1 MQGVPAGIKNIP
13 VNVKDQY
20 GNHYTTTAQVT
31 VKERDNDGFDWD
43 EAVIYFAVTDR
54 FFDGDSSNN
63 DAYGTGNYAP
73 AEGSMYHGGDLAGLE
88 SKLDYLQNLGVN
100 TVWITPIVENIEDT
114 LDCDGYDGQHNSG
127 YHGYWASDFT
137 QLNKHLG
144 IQEELQE
151 LIDALHAR
159 GMKLMV
165 DVVLNHAGY
174 STEDIFNN
182 TYIEGKNM
190 LRDSSTTVKGDDKKD
205 ALSSLPDFV
214 TEDGQVRDL
223 LIAWQTSWVSNY
235 DIDYFRVDTV
245 KHVDDTTWKA
255 FKNALTYIDPDFK
268 MIGEYAGA
276 GYATN
281 AGQLRTGQMDSLL
294 DFDFNDQAISFVSGN
309 LSTVENFMESRNAGI
324 DNTATMGSFLSSHD
338 EDGLMYRLMN
348 EGSRVDS
355 DKAHALMKVAAT
367 LQITAKGQPV
377 IYYGEEL
384 GLTGANN
391 WPYQTNRYDMDW
403 SIANDDNDML
413 GHYSKLLEIRNSY
426 TDVFAKGSRTTVSAD
441 DANGTLVASRSYGD
455 TTLYVGFNINENES
469 RTVELKLAANTTY
482 TDLYSNSQYQSDADG
497 VVQIEI
503 PAAKDGGT
511 VVLKAGKAK
520 PSENPQIKVNPEETG
535 NSESQDSDSQDSDSS
550 TTTGKPANEAEYT
563 SQDGITVTGWD
574 KVIDL
579 AFADAK
585 TQMAS
590 VENLS
595 STQQVVVNITLKSDF
610 NMVIPEEVVAKMA
623 ASNATYV
630 FLWENGVVTAYTASA
645 LAQIKGDLDLNIMV
659 SKDKDFGQGF
669 RSFVLE
675 PRKKTIYGVKLA
687 TVMLLGEENA
697 GKTAFIFQ
705 RNITTQQMEFL
716 DSTIIDEAGHVA
728 VPFVDFTDLVILY
741 K

>member
-1 MQGVPAGIKNIP
+1 
-13 VNVKDQY
+13 
-20 GNHYTTTAQVT
+20 
-31 VKERDNDGFDWD
+31 
-43 EAVIYFAVTDR
+43 
-54 FFDGDSSNN
+54 
-63 DAYGTGNYAP
+63 
-73 AEGSMYHGGDLAGLE
+73 
-88 SKLDYLQNLGVN
+88 
-100 TVWITPIVENIEDT
+100 
-114 LDCDGYDGQHNSG
+114 
-127 YHGYWASDFT
+127 
-137 QLNKHLG
+137 
-144 IQEELQE
+144 
-151 LIDALHAR
+151 
-159 GMKLMV
+159 
-165 DVVLNHAGY
+165 
-174 STEDIFNN
+174 
-182 TYIEGKNM
+182 
-190 LRDSSTTVKGDDKKD
+190 
-205 ALSSLPDFV
+205 
-214 TEDGQVRDL
+214 
-223 LIAWQTSWVSNY
+223 
-235 DIDYFRVDTV
+235 
-245 KHVDDTTWKA
+245 
-255 FKNALTYIDPDFK
+255 
-268 MIGEYAGA
+268 
-276 GYATN
+276 
-281 AGQLRTGQMDSLL
+281 
-294 DFDFNDQAISFVSGN
+294 
-309 LSTVENFMESRNAGI
+309 
-324 DNTATMGSFLSSHD
+324 
-338 EDGLMYRLMN
+338 MYRLMN

-355 DKAHALMKVAAT
+355 DKAHALMKVAST

-384 GLTGANN
+384 GLTGVNN

-520 PSENPQIKVNPEETG
+520 PSDRPQIKNDSEETA
-535 NSESQDSDSQDSDSS
+535 NNESQDSDSS

-563 SQDGITVTGWD
+563 SLDGITVTGWD

-590 VENLS
+590 IENPS
-595 STQQVVVNITLKSDF
+595 SMQQMVVNIALKSDF

-728 VPFVDFTDLVILY
+728 VPFVDFTDFVILY